1 VIPVFSLRWFRI
13 PCDTS
18 FLIALVSN
26 PIKCLDKV
34 ESEIGKLRFKVPSFV
49 LDELNSVERKSGPKK
64 SMIANTAIRISKL
77 KFEIMDIGKSKNVD
91 NDILNYVTRNRKF
104 AVATL
109 DGILLN
115 RLKTVD
121 VTTITLS
128 KNKMIIANRY
138 FEG

>member
-1 VIPVFSLRWFRI
+1 MDVI
-13 PCDTS
+13 CDTS

-26 PIKCLDKV
+26 PIRCLDKV

-49 LDELNSVERKSGPKK
+49 LDELDSVERKSGPKK
-64 SMIANTAIRISKL
+64 AMIANTAIRISKL

-91 NDILNYVTRNRKF
+91 NDILNFVTRNRKF

-115 RLKTVD
+115 RLRIAD

>member
-1 VIPVFSLRWFRI
+1 MEII
-13 PCDTS
+13 CDTS

-34 ESEIGKLRFKVPSFV
+34 ENEIGKLEFIVPTFV
-49 LDELNSVERKSGPKK
+49 LDELDSIERKSGPKK

-77 KFEIMDIGKSKNVD
+77 KFEIKDIGKSKNVD
-91 NDILNYVTRNRKF
+91 NDIFDYVTKNREF

-109 DGILLN
+109 DNKLLN
-115 RLKTVD
+115 RLIMAD

-128 KNKMIIANRY
+128 KNKMMIANRY

>member
-1 VIPVFSLRWFRI
+1 MDVI
-13 PCDTS
+13 CDTS

-115 RLKTVD
+115 RLRTSD
-121 VTTITLS
+121 ITTITLS
-128 KNKMIIANRY
+128 KNKMIVANRY

>member
-1 VIPVFSLRWFRI
+1 MDVI
-13 PCDTS
+13 CDTS

-91 NDILNYVTRNRKF
+91 SDILNYVTRNRKF

-128 KNKMIIANRY
+128 KNKMII
-138 FEG
+138 E

>member
-1 VIPVFSLRWFRI
+1 MDVI
-13 PCDTS
+13 CDTS

-138 FEG
+138 LEG

>member
-1 VIPVFSLRWFRI
+1 MDVI
-13 PCDTS
+13 CDTS

-49 LDELNSVERKSGPKK
+49 LDELDSVERKSGPKK

-115 RLKTVD
+115 RLRTAD
-121 VTTITLS
+121 ITTITLS

-138 FEG
+138 FEE

>member
-1 VIPVFSLRWFRI
+1 MEII
-13 PCDTS
+13 CDTS
-18 FLIALVSN
+18 FIIALVSN

-34 ESEIGKLRFKVPSFV
+34 ENEIGKLKFIVPTFV
-49 LDELNSVERKSGPKK
+49 LDELDLIEKKSGPKK

-77 KFEIMDIGKSKNVD
+77 KFEIKEIGKSKNVD
-91 NDILNYVTRNRKF
+91 KDILNYATRNKRF
-104 AVATL
+104 GVATL
-109 DGILLN
+109 DGKLLN
-115 RLKTVD
+115 QLKMAE

>member
-1 VIPVFSLRWFRI
+1 MDVI
-13 PCDTS
+13 CDTS

-64 SMIANTAIRISKL
+64 SMIANTAIRVSKL

-115 RLKTVD
+115 RLRTAD

>member
-1 VIPVFSLRWFRI
+1 MDVI
-13 PCDTS
+13 CDTS

-49 LDELNSVERKSGPKK
+49 LDELDSVERKSGPKK

-115 RLKTVD
+115 RLRTAE

-128 KNKMIIANRY
+128 NNKMIIANRY

>member
-1 VIPVFSLRWFRI
+1 MEII
-13 PCDTS
+13 CDTS

-34 ESEIGKLRFKVPSFV
+34 ESEIGKLKFIVPTFV
-49 LDELNSVERKSGPKK
+49 LDELDLIEKKSGPKK

-77 KFEIMDIGKSKNVD
+77 KFEIKDIGKSKNVD
-91 NDILNYVTRNRKF
+91 KDILNYATRNKRF
-104 AVATL
+104 GVATL
-109 DGILLN
+109 DGKLLN
-115 RLKTVD
+115 RLKMAE

>member
-1 VIPVFSLRWFRI
+1 MEII
-13 PCDTS
+13 CDTS

-34 ESEIGKLRFKVPSFV
+34 ENEIGKLKFIVPTFV
-49 LDELNSVERKSGPKK
+49 LDELDLIEKKSGPKK

-77 KFEIMDIGKSKNVD
+77 KFEIKEIGKSKNVD
-91 NDILNYVTRNRKF
+91 KDILNYATRNKRF
-104 AVATL
+104 GVATL
-109 DGILLN
+109 DGKILN
-115 RLKTVD
+115 QLKMAE
-121 VTTITLS
+121 VTSITLS

>member
-1 VIPVFSLRWFRI
+1 MDVI
-13 PCDTS
+13 CDTS

-49 LDELNSVERKSGPKK
+49 LDELDSVERKSGPKK

-91 NDILNYVTRNRKF
+91 IDILNYVTRNRKF

-115 RLKTVD
+115 RLRTAD

>member
-1 VIPVFSLRWFRI
+1 MEII
-13 PCDTS
+13 CDTS

-34 ESEIGKLRFKVPSFV
+34 ESEIGKLKFIVPTFV
-49 LDELNSVERKSGPKK
+49 LDELDLIEKKSGPKK
-64 SMIANTAIRISKL
+64 SMIANSAIRISKL
-77 KFEIMDIGKSKNVD
+77 KFEIKDIGKSKNVD
-91 NDILNYVTRNRKF
+91 KDILNYVTRNKRF
-104 AVATL
+104 GVATL
-109 DGILLN
+109 DGKLLN
-115 RLKTVD
+115 RLKMAE

>member
-1 VIPVFSLRWFRI
+1 MDVI
-13 PCDTS
+13 CDTS

-49 LDELNSVERKSGPKK
+49 LDELYSVERKSGPKK

-115 RLKTVD
+115 RLRTAD

>member
-1 VIPVFSLRWFRI
+1 MDVI
-13 PCDTS
+13 CDTS

-26 PIKCLDKV
+26 PIRCLDKV

-49 LDELNSVERKSGPKK
+49 LDELESVERKSGPKK
-64 SMIANTAIRISKL
+64 AMIANTAIRISKL

-91 NDILNYVTRNRKF
+91 NDILNFVTRNRKF

-115 RLKTVD
+115 RLRTAD

>member
-1 VIPVFSLRWFRI
+1 MDVI
-13 PCDTS
+13 CDTS

-49 LDELNSVERKSGPKK
+49 LDELNSVKRKSGPKK

>member
-1 VIPVFSLRWFRI
+1 MDVI
-13 PCDTS
+13 CDTS

-49 LDELNSVERKSGPKK
+49 LDELNSIEKKSGPKK

-77 KFEIMDIGKSKNVD
+77 KFEIMEIGKSRNVD
-91 NDILNYVTRNRKF
+91 NDILDYVKRNRKF

-115 RLKTVD
+115 RLRTAD
-121 VTTITLS
+121 ITTITLS

-138 FEG
+138 FEE

>member
-1 VIPVFSLRWFRI
+1 MDVI
-13 PCDTS
+13 CDTS

-49 LDELNSVERKSGPKK
+49 LDELDSVERKSGPKK

-115 RLKTVD
+115 RLRTAN

>member
-1 VIPVFSLRWFRI
+1 MEII
-13 PCDTS
+13 CDTS

-34 ESEIGKLRFKVPSFV
+34 ENEIGKLKFIVPTFV
-49 LDELNSVERKSGPKK
+49 LDELDLIEKKSGPKK

-77 KFEIMDIGKSKNVD
+77 KFEIKEIGKSKNVD
-91 NDILNYVTRNRKF
+91 KDILNYATRNKRF
-104 AVATL
+104 GVATL
-109 DGILLN
+109 DGKLLN
-115 RLKTVD
+115 QLKMAE
-121 VTTITLS
+121 VTSITLS

>member
-1 VIPVFSLRWFRI
+1 MDVI
-13 PCDTS
+13 CDTS

-91 NDILNYVTRNRKF
+91 IDILNYVTRNREF

-115 RLKTVD
+115 RLRTAD

>member
-1 VIPVFSLRWFRI
+1 MDVI
-13 PCDTS
+13 CDTS

-49 LDELNSVERKSGPKK
+49 LDELDSVGRKSGPKK

-115 RLKTVD
+115 RLRTAD

>member
-1 VIPVFSLRWFRI
+1 MEII
-13 PCDTS
+13 CDTS
-18 FLIALVSN
+18 FIIALVSN

-34 ESEIGKLRFKVPSFV
+34 ENEIGKLKFIVPTFV
-49 LDELNSVERKSGPKK
+49 LDELNSIEKKSGPKK

-77 KFEIMDIGKSKNVD
+77 KFEIKDIGKSKNVD
-91 NDILNYVTRNRKF
+91 KDILNFTTRNKRF
-104 AVATL
+104 GVATL
-109 DGILLN
+109 DGKLLN
-115 RLKTVD
+115 RLKMAE

>member
-1 VIPVFSLRWFRI
+1 MEII
-13 PCDTS
+13 CDTS

-34 ESEIGKLRFKVPSFV
+34 ENEIGKLRFIVPTFV
-49 LDELNSVERKSGPKK
+49 LDELHLIEKKSGPKK

-77 KFEIMDIGKSKNVD
+77 KFEIKDIGKSKNVD
-91 NDILNYVTRNRKF
+91 KDILNYATRNKRF
-104 AVATL
+104 GVATL
-109 DGILLN
+109 DGNLLN
-115 RLKTVD
+115 RLKMAEL
-121 VTTITLS
+121 TTITLS

>member
-1 VIPVFSLRWFRI
+1 MEII
-13 PCDTS
+13 CDTS
-18 FLIALVSN
+18 FIIALVSN

-34 ESEIGKLRFKVPSFV
+34 ESEIGKLKFIVPTFV
-49 LDELNSVERKSGPKK
+49 LDELDLIETKSGPKK

-77 KFEIMDIGKSKNVD
+77 KFEIKDIGKSKNVD
-91 NDILNYVTRNRKF
+91 KDILNYVTRNKRF
-104 AVATL
+104 GVATL
-109 DGILLN
+109 DGKLLN
-115 RLKTVD
+115 RLKMAE

>member
-1 VIPVFSLRWFRI
+1 MEII
-13 PCDTS
+13 CDTS

-26 PIKCLDKV
+26 PIKCLDRI
-34 ESEIGKLRFKVPSFV
+34 ENEIGKLRFIVPTFV
-49 LDELNSVERKSGPKK
+49 LEELDSIERKSGPKK
-64 SMIANTAIRISKL
+64 SMIANTAIRVSKL
-77 KFEIMDIGKSKNVD
+77 KFEIRDMGRSRNVD
-91 NDILNYVTRNRKF
+91 NEILTYATKNRKF

-109 DGILLN
+109 DDKLLN
-115 RLKTVD
+115 RLKMAD

>member
-1 VIPVFSLRWFRI
+1 MVCRGTIMDVI
-13 PCDTS
+13 CDTS

-77 KFEIMDIGKSKNVD
+77 KFEIIDIGKSKNVD
-91 NDILNYVTRNRKF
+91 IDILNYVTRNRKF

-115 RLKTVD
+115 RLRTAD